1 MLETLRIWPK
11 IRERIIT
18 GPLGPYCDDY
28 LSWLEKAGYS
38 RLGIRRHM
46 QAMDRLG
53 CWLRSRRLSV
63 ADIDEQVIEHFVC
76 SFHRIRS
83 PRYISGRAPE
93 IVGAVH
99 RLAQFLWQRGVA
111 NPHSSNAPT
120 TPASRWLMSYEKYL
134 RQVHGLSAGTRT
146 IYLRYARRFIGTLGG
161 EGELDW
167 STLKAETVTEFVRTE
182 AGRLKPCAC
191 RGPVTAT
198 RAMLRFLLTSGVI
211 LPGLLGAV
219 PTVRQWKLATLPRYL
234 SEEQLA
240 CVLDQSKS
248 DNPNGLRD
256 HAVVLLMAR
265 LGLRAG
271 EVAHLTLDDLDWAG
285 GSVRIGPGK
294 SATTRQLPISQELAE
309 ALLAYLRARG
319 SIPNVRWVFLC
330 ARPPRHRPL
339 RTAAVTCIAKRVLH
353 RAGVS
358 IDRPGAHV
366 FRHTAATQMLRRG
379 VPFKQIAD
387 TLGHRLLET
396 TTIYAKLDIAR
407 LAALALPWP
416 GAKP

>member
-1 MLETLRIWPK
+1 MLETLHIWPK
-11 IRERIIT
+11 IRERIIA
-18 GPLGPYCDDY
+18 GPLRPYCDEY

-38 RLGIRRHM
+38 RLGIRRHI

-53 CWLRSRRLSV
+53 CWLRSRRLNV
-63 ADIDEQVIEHFVC
+63 GDIDEQVIEHFVS

-83 PRYISGRAPE
+83 PRYVSGRAPE
-93 IVGAVH
+93 IVGAVR

-111 NPHSSNAPT
+111 HPHSSNAST
-120 TPASRWLMSYEKYL
+120 TPASRWLMSYDEYL
-134 RQVHGLSAGTRT
+134 RQVHGLCAGTRT
-146 IYLRYARRFIGTLGG
+146 IYLRYAGRFIGTLRGDG
-161 EGELDW
+161 DLDW
-167 STLKAETVTEFVRTE
+167 STLTAEMVTEFVRTE

-198 RAMLRFLLTSGVI
+198 RAMLRFLVTSGVV

-271 EVAHLTLDDLDWAG
+271 EVAHLTLDDLDWVG
-285 GSVRIGPGK
+285 SSVRIGPGK
-294 SATTRQLPISQELAE
+294 SATARELPISQELAE

-319 SIPNVRWVFLC
+319 SIPDVRCVFLC
-330 ARPPRHRPL
+330 AGPPRYRPL
-339 RTAAVTCIAKRVLH
+339 RTAAVTCIAKRLLDQ
-353 RAGVS
+353 AGVS
-358 IDRPGAHV
+358 IDKPGAHV

-387 TLGHRLLET
+387 MLGHRLLET
-396 TTIYAKLDIAR
+396 TTIYAKLDIDR

-416 GAKP
+416 GAEL

>member
-1 MLETLRIWPK
+1 MFETLRIWPK
-11 IRERIIT
+11 IRERIMT
-18 GPLGPYCDDY
+18 GPLGPYCDEY
-28 LSWLEKAGYS
+28 VSWLETAGYS
-38 RLGIRRHM
+38 RLGIRRHI
-46 QAMDRLG
+46 QAIDRLG
-53 CWLRSRRLSV
+53 CWLRSRRLSA
-63 ADIDEQVIEHFVC
+63 ADIDEQIIEHFVR
-76 SFHRIRS
+76 SFQRIRS
-83 PRYISGRAPE
+83 PRYTSGRAAE
-93 IVGAVH
+93 IVGAVR

-111 NPHSSNAPT
+111 NPHSSNAST
-120 TPASRWLMSYEKYL
+120 TPASGWLMSYEEYL
-134 RQVHGLSAGTRT
+134 RQVHGLCVGTRT
-146 IYLRYARRFIGTLGG
+146 IYLRYARRFIGTLRG

-167 STLKAETVTEFVRTE
+167 STLTAETVTEFVRTE
-182 AGRLKPCAC
+182 AERLKPCAC

-198 RAMLRFLLTSGVI
+198 RAMLRFLLTSGVVR
-211 LPGLLGAV
+211 PGLLGAV

-240 CVLDQSKS
+240 CVLDQSKT

-294 SATTRQLPISQELAE
+294 SATARQLPISQELAE

-319 SIPNVRWVFLC
+319 SIPNVRCVFLC
-330 ARPPRHRPL
+330 AGPPRYRPL

-396 TTIYAKLDIAR
+396 TTVYAKLDVAR